1 MYVVF
6 GLLKKSPLTRLLQR
20 GEYEICFCLPRQAFS
35 RFFVLFVAFILF
47 ITLCSLTGCS
57 SKPSKF
63 YVLNTLPLQ
72 AAKPIKHRV
81 YLGVGPITVPEYLQ
95 QPQIVSRLEG
105 NNVKVNEFQRWAEP
119 LQDAVERILT
129 QNLAL
134 LVPSETISTYPWT
147 ADTRV
152 DYRVIVEV
160 VCFEPEPG
168 GESVLLARWRITN
181 KDDSKTYIARTAQ
194 YHYPSNLK
202 NYNEMVASMNQ
213 NLSHLSQ
220 DIAEHIRHLH

>member
-1 MYVVF
+1 MNV
-6 GLLKKSPLTRLLQR
+6 GLLNKSQITQGRGRAIYCVLLLL
-20 GEYEICFCLPRQAFS
+20 IMLLLISF
-35 RFFVLFVAFILF
+35 
-47 ITLCSLTGCS
+47 SLTGCS

-63 YVLNTLPLQ
+63 YVLSTLPLQ

-95 QPQIVSRLEG
+95 QPQIVSRLDG
-105 NNVKVNEFQRWAEP
+105 NNIKVNEFQRWAEP
-119 LQDAVERILT
+119 LEDAVERVLT
-129 QNLAL
+129 QNLSL
-134 LVPSETISTYPWT
+134 LVPSETISIYPWT
-147 ADTRV
+147 ADTRI
-152 DYRVIVEV
+152 DYRVIVEI

-181 KDDSKTYIARTAQ
+181 KDDTKTYIGRTAQ